1 MWKCLID
8 FVIFISNFLW
18 GIEMV
23 ISEKIFELIKA
34 RGMNQKEFAL
44 ATGISQST
52 ISDWKTKGTN
62 PAADKIMVICDVLG
76 VAPVEL
82 LTSGD
87 QFKSYEPD
95 KTVIIEP
102 GTEKYV
108 LIESIKQMD
117 DAQIERLSA
126 YIKRLK

>member
-1 MWKCLID
+1 MI
-8 FVIFISNFLW
+8 ISQ
-18 GIEMV
+18 
-23 ISEKIFELIKA
+23 KIFELIKA
-34 RGMNQKEFAL
+34 KGMNQKEFAL

-76 VAPVEL
+76 VTPVEL

-102 GTEKYV
+102 GTEKYA
-108 LIESIKQMD
+108 LIELIKQMD
-117 DAQIERLSA
+117 DAQVERLTA
-126 YIKRLK
+126 YVKRLR

>member
-1 MWKCLID
+1 MI
-8 FVIFISNFLW
+8 ISQ
-18 GIEMV
+18 
-23 ISEKIFELIKA
+23 KIFELIKA
-34 RGMNQKEFAL
+34 KGITQKEFAL

-76 VAPVEL
+76 VTPAEL
-82 LTSGD
+82 LTSGE

-95 KTVIIEP
+95 KCLIIEP
-102 GTEKYV
+102 GTDKYV

-117 DAQIERLSA
+117 EAQVARLMA

>member
-1 MWKCLID
+1 MI
-8 FVIFISNFLW
+8 
-18 GIEMV
+18 

-34 RGMNQKEFAL
+34 KGMNQKEFAL
-44 ATGISQST
+44 ATGIAQST

-76 VAPVEL
+76 VTPVEL

-95 KTVIIEP
+95 KTIIVEP
-102 GTEKYV
+102 GTEKYA
-108 LIESIKQMD
+108 LIESIKHMD
-117 DAQIERLSA
+117 DEQVERVSA
-126 YIKRLK
+126 YVRELK

>member
-1 MWKCLID
+1 MI
-8 FVIFISNFLW
+8 ISQ
-18 GIEMV
+18 
-23 ISEKIFELIKA
+23 KIFELIKA
-34 RGMNQKEFAL
+34 KGMTQKEFAL
-44 ATGISQST
+44 ATGIAQST

-76 VAPVEL
+76 VTPVEL
-82 LTSGD
+82 LTSGE

-95 KTVIIEP
+95 KTIIVEP
-102 GTEKYV
+102 GTEKYT

-117 DAQIERLSA
+117 DAQVARLMA

>member
-1 MWKCLID
+1 MI
-8 FVIFISNFLW
+8 
-18 GIEMV
+18 

-34 RGMNQKEFAL
+34 KGMNQKEFAL
-44 ATGISQST
+44 KTGIAQST

-76 VAPVEL
+76 VTPVEL

-95 KTVIIEP
+95 KSIIVEP
-102 GTEKYV
+102 GTEKYA

-117 DAQIERLSA
+117 EAQVKRLTA
-126 YIKRLK
+126 YVKRLK

>member
-1 MWKCLID
+1 
-8 FVIFISNFLW
+8 
-18 GIEMV
+18 MV

-34 RGMNQKEFAL
+34 KGMNQKEFAL

-76 VAPVEL
+76 VTPIEL

-102 GTEKYV
+102 GTEKYA
-108 LIESIKQMD
+108 LIELIKQMD
-117 DAQIERLSA
+117 DAQVARLMA
-126 YIKRLK
+126 YVKRMK

>member
-1 MWKCLID
+1 MRGID
-8 FVIFISNFLW
+8 MIISQ
-18 GIEMV
+18 
-23 ISEKIFELIKA
+23 KIFELIKA
-34 RGMNQKEFAL
+34 NGMNQKEFAL
-44 ATGISQST
+44 KTGIAQST

-76 VAPVEL
+76 VTPVEL

-102 GTEKYV
+102 GTDKHV
-108 LIESIKQMD
+108 LIETIKQMD
-117 DAQIERLSA
+117 DAQVARVAA
-126 YIKRLK
+126 YVKRMK

>member
-1 MWKCLID
+1 MLNTFCENYKI
-8 FVIFISNFLW
+8 IFE
-18 GIEMV
+18 GIKMV

-34 RGMNQKEFAL
+34 KGMNQKEFAL
-44 ATGISQST
+44 ATGIAQST

-76 VAPVEL
+76 VTPVEL

-95 KTVIIEP
+95 KAVIVEP
-102 GTEKYV
+102 GTEKYE
-108 LIESIKQMD
+108 LIEAIKQMD
-117 DAQIERLSA
+117 DAQVKEISEF
-126 YIKRLK
+126 IKRIK

>member
-1 MWKCLID
+1 MI
-8 FVIFISNFLW
+8 
-18 GIEMV
+18 

-34 RGMNQKEFAL
+34 KGMNQKEFAL
-44 ATGISQST
+44 ATGIAQST

-76 VAPVEL
+76 VTPVEL

-95 KTVIIEP
+95 KTIIVEP
-102 GTEKYV
+102 GTDKYA
-108 LIESIKQMD
+108 LIEAIKHMD
-117 DAQIERLSA
+117 DAQIERLTA
-126 YIKRLK
+126 YVKRLK

>member
-1 MWKCLID
+1 MI
-8 FVIFISNFLW
+8 ISQ
-18 GIEMV
+18 
-23 ISEKIFELIKA
+23 KIFELIKA
-34 RGMNQKEFAL
+34 NGMSQKDFAL
-44 ATGISQST
+44 ATGIAQST

-76 VAPVEL
+76 VTPVEL

-95 KTVIIEP
+95 KTIIVEP
-102 GTEKYV
+102 GTEKHA
-108 LIESIKQMD
+108 LIETIKQMD

>member
-1 MWKCLID
+1 MI
-8 FVIFISNFLW
+8 ISQ
-18 GIEMV
+18 
-23 ISEKIFELIKA
+23 KIFELIKA
-34 RGMNQKEFAL
+34 KGMNQKEFAL

-76 VAPVEL
+76 VTPVEL

-102 GTEKYV
+102 GTDKYA
-108 LIESIKQMD
+108 LIELIKQMD
-117 DAQIERLSA
+117 DAQVERLTA
-126 YIKRLK
+126 YVKRLR